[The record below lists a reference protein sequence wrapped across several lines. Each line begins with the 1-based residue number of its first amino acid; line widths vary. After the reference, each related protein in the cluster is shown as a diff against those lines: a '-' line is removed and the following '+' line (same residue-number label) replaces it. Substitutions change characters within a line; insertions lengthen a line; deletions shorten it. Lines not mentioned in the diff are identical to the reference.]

1 MFIVEI
7 KFHIW
12 NVIPYQNTQCDIY
25 LIILRLPILCFYE
38 FELMANYI
46 TRGKKILSRHPSW
59 KTLYKMEGYTR
70 CPFRAGRFYIITT
83 DTHTYSLCLFSR
95 ISSIFHSHL
104 HLFFILWCSLQQG
117 RRSDRLKAFFNYRFM
132 YFLQQISF
140 KMYVVPT
147 IPIHINSINSE
158 KHFQVI

>member
-95 ISSIFHSHL
+95 ISSIFTPI
-104 HLFFILWCSLQQG
+104 FIYFSF
-117 RRSDRLKAFFNYRFM
+117 SDVHYNKDAD
-132 YFLQQISF
+132 QIAS
-140 KMYVVPT
+140 
-147 IPIHINSINSE
+147 
-158 KHFQVI
+158 KHFSIIVSCTSYNRFHLRCMLSPRYRYTLIVSTLKSIFK